1 MSAAQGNKNV
11 HQLQIGCIKGCLS
24 FNEAQD
30 VSFSDPVAS
39 ILKKRC
45 SQFNFLSPASLSF
58 PDCFRSANPHGAS
71 ICCGRRFTTSAA
83 CSVSPPAAWRTE
95 LAAGMLKMLCFFP
108 SPVLFFSFLLMFT
121 KFSYDLKYVI
131 YQPGKKAK
139 SKMLPLIIGLLF
151 ILQIYSAF
159 LT

>member
-1 MSAAQGNKNV
+1 MSAALGNKNV
-11 HQLQIGCIKGCLS
+11 RQLQIGCIKGCLS

-39 ILKKRC
+39 ILNC
-45 SQFNFLSPASLSF
+45 SQFDFLSPASLSF
-58 PDCFRSANPHGAS
+58 PDCSRSANPHGAS
-71 ICCGRRFTTSAA
+71 ICCGRPFTTSAA

-95 LAAGMLKMLCFFP
+95 LAAGMLKMLLLFFP
-108 SPVLFFSFLLMFT
+108 SRVLFFSFLLMFT
-121 KFSYDLKYVI
+121 KCSYDLKHVI

-139 SKMLPLIIGLLF
+139 SKMLPRIIGLLF